1 MSVVKIV
8 NERNLTFTETSGVH
22 GGHDIKK
29 VMFTSPAT
37 VWIYLEKQHTREN

>member
-8 NERNLTFTETSGVH
+8 NERNLTFSETSGVH

-29 VMFTSPAT
+29 VMFTSSAMA
-37 VWIYLEKQHTREN
+37 WIYLEKQHTKEN